1 MNPNELIEYPVDKDN
16 ETLIIANLIK
26 SKENRDF
33 FVRQGNSKNFRYK
46 EFETIAW
53 SVVEIETNKLELNI
67 DAILLKSKSSPIKY
81 LVTFEFIQEIIDNF
95 NEVPLVNFREHNE
108 KLVTD
113 FVKSQ
118 MLDKIFSSLFKVCTN
133 PVSKLSDVENRLD
146 YLKSI
151 VETGFSASKL
161 EFQGMDTI
169 IPQYI
174 KDRELNREKYTTGFS
189 QIDALLMEGFAPK
202 QITTV
207 AGLAG
212 SGKSSWNLSSMKNLA
227 NRKIVAA
234 QFALEMNNFPLVHK
248 LLAFNTRFP
257 MSKIITNIDQML
269 PEERAFYNAELIR
282 LERNKK
288 LFFNDKSTQTLD
300 TIREQIMLLQDHL
313 KTEYMVV
320 SIDLFTKIQEFQS
333 SDNFARD
340 TEKNANKVQK
350 MAKELGVHLVLV
362 AQIKRD
368 VANRKFSRPSMQD
381 VKNSGALAEI
391 SDIMLG
397 IYRPYYNPEIALK
410 AKVAQSIIKQ
420 GNLFTDPDMDDDFGN
435 SIEKDPDENIAEII
449 IMKQRMGENNTLV
462 NLFFNPDTTCFE
474 SIEEEYQRVINA
486 RKKDLAME

>member
-1 MNPNELIEYPVDKDN
+1 MNPNELIEYPIDKDN

-33 FVRQGNSKNFRYK
+33 FVRQGNFKNFRYK

-67 DAILLKSKSSPIKY
+67 DAILLKSKSCPIKY
-81 LVTFEFIQEIIDNF
+81 LVTFEFIQEIIENF

-113 FVKSQ
+113 YVKSQ

-174 KDRELNREKYTTGFS
+174 KDRELNKEKYTTGFS
-189 QIDALLMEGFAPK
+189 QIDALLTEGFAPK
-202 QITTV
+202 QITAV
-207 AGLAG
+207 AAL
-212 SGKSSWNLSSMKNLA
+212 SSMGKTSFVLSSMKNLA
-227 NRKIVAA
+227 NRKVIAA

-257 MSKIITNIDQML
+257 MSKIVTNIDQML
-269 PEERAFYNAELIR
+269 PEERAFYEAELVR
-282 LERNKK
+282 LQRNKK
-288 LFFNDKSTQTLD
+288 LFFNDKPSQSLD
-300 TIREQIMLLQDHL
+300 NIREQIMLLQDHL

-320 SIDLFTKIQEFQS
+320 SIDLFGKIQDFQN

-340 TEKNANKVQK
+340 YEKKVNVVQK
-350 MAKELGVHLVLV
+350 MVKELGIHLILV
-362 AQIKRD
+362 TQIRRD
-368 VANRKFSRPSMQD
+368 VANRKFGRPNMND
-381 VKNSGALAEI
+381 LKNAGAITEAC
-391 SDIMLG
+391 DIVLG
-397 IYRPYYNPEIALK
+397 VHRPYYNPEVALK

-486 RKKDLAME
+486 RKKDLSLD